1 VDVAGDKSGDQRK
14 ECSFLQRFAEVLT
27 DKRKW
32 REETKTQRG
41 RAVERSGRALQ
52 RRDGT

>member
-1 VDVAGDKSGDQRK
+1 MEMKKQADTLNEV
-14 ECSFLQRFAEVLT
+14 ELQRFAEVLT